1 MRGPG
6 LPGARLQVSTGFPL
20 VEVEGECDDE
30 VFLGKFLVD
39 SFGRAIEVCIRAK
52 LFLGFPSVPQL
63 KHGGVMFYDRLQHV
77 IPINFRRHEC
87 SGTRFPAYCR

>member
-20 VEVEGECDDE
+20 VKVEGECDDE

-39 SFGRAIEVCIRAK
+39 SFGRAIGLHLC
-52 LFLGFPSVPQL
+52 
-63 KHGGVMFYDRLQHV
+63 
-77 IPINFRRHEC
+77 
-87 SGTRFPAYCR
+87 